1 MKKQKDIL
9 PVFKGAVN
17 DSDRGKNAN
26 LLPERKK
33 LHFYFLQKVKVNKIS

>member
-17 DSDRGKNAN
+17 DSDRGKMLICNQSGKN
-26 LLPERKK
+26 YI
-33 LHFYFLQKVKVNKIS
+33 FYFLQKVKLNKIS